1 MSAPDDSYRTAPT
14 RDLIDDLLDN
24 RPEVYQRAKDELL
37 ARLANKKKERL
48 IELVALEAKHSKPA
62 SERSWRSIV
71 ERDYERCCSDR
82 LNSPHKA
89 DIPTAPAFVRFLT

>member
-37 ARLANKKKERL
+37 ARLANTKKERL
-48 IELVALEAKHSKPA
+48 IELVAMEAKYSKPGN
-62 SERSWRSIV
+62 E
-71 ERDYERCCSDR
+71 
-82 LNSPHKA
+82 
-89 DIPTAPAFVRFLT
+89 